1 MLIHFII
8 LNKGYPIYDD
18 YDGTHEKT
26 KGDRSK
32 QREGGRRVL
41 TIFHGTIGNG
51 VNTLQFVMV
60 PMRGKIELVFLRIL
74 ESIL

>member
-32 QREGGRRVL
+32 QREGAEG
-41 TIFHGTIGNG
+41 FSP
-51 VNTLQFVMV
+51 FFMV
-60 PMRGKIELVFLRIL
+60 PL
-74 ESIL
+74 EMV